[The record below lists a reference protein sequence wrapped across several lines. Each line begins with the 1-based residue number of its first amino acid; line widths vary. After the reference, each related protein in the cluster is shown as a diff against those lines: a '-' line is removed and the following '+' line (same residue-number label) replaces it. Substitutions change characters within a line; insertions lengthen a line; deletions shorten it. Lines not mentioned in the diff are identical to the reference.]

1 MYKQNKDLSAF
12 YNHLIL
18 SGTKIKMFICQIK
31 QQFYNHL
38 ILSGT
43 KIG

>member
-1 MYKQNKDLSAF
+1 MEALLAVF

-18 SGTKIKMFICQIK
+18 SGTKIDRTAQNNYF
-31 QQFYNHL
+31 QFYNHL

-43 KIG
+43 KI